1 MLKVK
6 IVLDEEKINS
16 DAVYYP
22 EEIRRVID
30 EAFFEQGIVKEGE
43 HFYVGTGSNQD
54 FGGLW
59 AVNGA
64 LAKKAWFIKYVKEW
78 LWYNSDD
85 GKDEN
90 DFSIENIIEGF
101 RKHRIGAFAYEQK
114 AQ

>member
-6 IVLDEEKINS
+6 IVLDEEKINA

-22 EEIRRVID
+22 AEIRRVID
-30 EAFFEQGIVKEGE
+30 EAFFEQGIIKEGDC
-43 HFYVGTGSNQD
+43 FYVGTGSDQD

-59 AVNGA
+59 AVNGS
-64 LAKKAWFIKYVKEW
+64 LAQKPWFVKYVKEW

-85 GKDEN
+85 GENEN
-90 DFSIENIIEGF
+90 DFSIEDVLEGF
-101 RKHRIGAFAYEQK
+101 HKHRIGAFACGQK